1 MLGLKGE
8 ITSED
13 FEAVWQGLD
22 LRTGEFSGNATAPI
36 ALQAMARNKS
46 KARSLYDMTL
56 SAPKS
61 VSVMAIVGGDE
72 RLVVAHE
79 TKRDAQSRVV
89 SLLLDKNEEKQAPKL
104 IGR

>member
-1 MLGLKGE
+1 LLGLKGE

-46 KARSLYDMTL
+46 KARSLYDMTF

-61 VSVMAIVGGDE
+61 VSVMAIVG
-72 RLVVAHE
+72 E
-79 TKRDAQSRVV
+79 TKRYAQSRVV
-89 SLLLDKNEEKQAPKL
+89 TCCSIKTKKTSTEAY
-104 IGR
+104 RS